1 MAVVDTYTNANAAS
15 GKTTFPGAIVSGGES
30 FSIVATYSPAAGDS
44 ANSIYRFFKDV
55 PSNSIPID
63 LGLATT
69 SNVSTGTCHIGVYK
83 PGGAAADE
91 DCLAASL
98 STATASRKLDG
109 LASVAI
115 ADKQKTLAELAGL
128 DSSKYPTVDIAVKAV
143 SAFGAQA
150 IALTG
155 TFLQK

>member
-1 MAVVDTYTNANAAS
+1 MAVVDTYTNANAQA
-15 GKTTFPGAIVSGGES
+15 GKAPFNSSIVSGGES
-30 FSIVATYSPAAGDS
+30 FSIVAAYTPAAGDS

-63 LGLATT
+63 LGLATS

-91 DCLAASL
+91 DCLSASL

-128 DSSKYPTVDIAVKAV
+128 DSSKYPTVDIAVKALT
-143 SAFGAQA
+143 AFGAQA